1 MEGCCNMEILE
12 SIQEGSQITTLARTQ
27 TLDKCAYFVEI
38 YDLDTT
44 VSNIVFETPFFN
56 KNKCI

>member
-1 MEGCCNMEILE
+1 MEILE